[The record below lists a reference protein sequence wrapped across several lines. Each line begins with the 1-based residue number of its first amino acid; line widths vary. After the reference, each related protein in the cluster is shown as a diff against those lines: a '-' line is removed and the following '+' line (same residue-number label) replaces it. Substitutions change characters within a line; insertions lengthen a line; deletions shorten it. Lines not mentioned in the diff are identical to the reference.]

1 MSENMI
7 VILSSSL
14 IAAIIGGCFAI
25 LGTLIQNIYN
35 KKTKSDDIRYSVIK
49 KVYDTYL
56 DNYDI
61 LFESAEDIYEES
73 NYKNLDDDS
82 VRSMFLESL
91 LKMYNISQA
100 RFKKIK
106 NLFLKVRVVLDKDV
120 VERIS
125 KLIKSIEAIER
136 KIYFTALQDNI
147 GKEQLNKSRVVVN
160 PKVEIYDDADQIQT
174 GMRNYID
181 TIESLRDTLRD
192 EMEKELKKIIK

>member
-1 MSENMI
+1 MSETMI
-7 VILSSSL
+7 AILSSSL

-61 LFESAEDIYEES
+61 LFESVKDTCEES
-73 NYKNLDDDS
+73 NYKDLDNDS

-120 VERIS
+120 VERIG

-147 GKEQLNKSRVVVN
+147 GKEQLNKSRVVLN
-160 PKVEIYDDADQIQT
+160 PKVEFYDDADQLQT

-181 TIESLRDTLRD
+181 TIEILRDTLRD